1 METIK
6 KTSEYTIYQKR
17 SKRYGVRGSDLKWI
31 NGDKKVEILLKEKLL
46 DIPASGLLFHKD
58 GVDIPAPKPKEAA
71 PAEPEAATDSPEK
84 EAAPAEEAAAE

>member
-46 DIPASGLLFHKD
+46 DIPA
-58 GVDIPAPKPKEAA
+58 PKPKEAA
-71 PAEPEAATDSPEK
+71 PAEPEAATDSPDK